1 MNNFRYHTKITCAYL
16 YTISKYGYP
25 PDIFQTELHIKE
37 MAEQGFRSIE
47 LEGIG
52 RQNIEYLYKHKAEVA
67 DVLNKYGCTLPVLCI
82 VLPQL
87 SAVDKG
93 KHGEGLE
100 LFEMG
105 CALAHYLGAPAV
117 LDNGPLLNLSSVADA
132 PIKRHYS
139 EEQLSKGG
147 LPKGFEWDVYWQD
160 LVETYKKACDA
171 AMKYNLAYHLHPCE
185 GSLVTGTDSFLH
197 FAAAVGSSNLMF
209 NLDTANQYYFR
220 DNLALSVLRLADK
233 ISYIHVSDNS
243 GTRVEHL
250 VPGDG
255 NINWDLFFHALQKI
269 GYKGGFAIDVGGD
282 ETGIPDIEA
291 AYLRSATW
299 LEEKLNQY
307 LFNK

>member
-1 MNNFRYHTKITCAYL
+1 MKNNPYHTKITCAYL

-25 PDIFQTELHIKE
+25 PDISRTELHIKE
-37 MAEQGFRSIE
+37 MCEKGFRSVE

-52 RQNIEYLYKHKAEVA
+52 KHNIEYLYRHKTEVR
-67 DVLNKYGCTLPVLCI
+67 DWLTKYDCTLPVLCI

-93 KHGEGLE
+93 RHCEGLE

-105 CALAHYLGAPAV
+105 CEVAHYLGAPAV
-117 LDNGPLLNLSSVADA
+117 LDNGPLLNLSSVNDG

-139 EEQLSKGG
+139 DEQLSKMT
-147 LPKGFEWDVYWQD
+147 LPKEFEWDSYWQD
-160 LVETYKKACDA
+160 LVETYKKACNVA
-171 AMKYNLAYHLHPCE
+171 SKYELNYHLHPCE
-185 GSLVTGTDSFLH
+185 GSLITGTDSFL
-197 FAAAVGSSNLMF
+197 FFTAAVGSSNLKF

-220 DNLALSVLRLADK
+220 DNLALSVLRLADQ
-233 ISYIHVSDNS
+233 ISYIHISDN
-243 GTRVEHL
+243 GGRKVEHL

-255 NINWDLFFHALQKI
+255 NISWDVFFEALQKI

-282 ETGIPDIEA
+282 ETGIIDIEE
-291 AYLRSATW
+291 AYVRSATW

-307 LFNK
+307 SLSQ